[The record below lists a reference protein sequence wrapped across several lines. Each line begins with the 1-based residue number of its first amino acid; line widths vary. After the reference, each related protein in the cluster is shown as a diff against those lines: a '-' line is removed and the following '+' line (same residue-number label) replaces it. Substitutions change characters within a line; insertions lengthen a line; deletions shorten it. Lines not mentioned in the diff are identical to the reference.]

1 MKILWTVQ
9 TFTSLTWNLCKRD
22 FPIATPWPECFGIVD
37 VTGCKHPLRHGW
49 AGLSFQ
55 ISRSSLILSP
65 SKKGSWVLCTLHD
78 FFLSWSVDKTY
89 PNWGIPINPSSDQN
103 GPGVKRLHTML
114 GGCWNEKLPNA
125 KLISMPSKTKMT
137 YATYMDFSENGVD
150 INCWGIPIFSQTMP
164 NPRYLAEKKHVECWL
179 D

>member
-1 MKILWTVQ
+1 MGESTISMAIFNSYVK
-9 TFTSLTWNLCKRD
+9 
-22 FPIATPWPECFGIVD
+22 
-37 VTGCKHPLRHGW
+37 LREGRYS
-49 AGLSFQ
+49 A
-55 ISRSSLILSP
+55 
-65 SKKGSWVLCTLHD
+65 C

-89 PNWGIPINPSSDQN
+89 PNWVKTVHPSSDQN

-164 NPRYLAEKKHVECWL
+164 NPRYLAESDNCRIFTVLWPRNNLLTYQMNVYPGEFIEH
-179 D
+179 